1 MSIRLVLAD
10 DHPIVL
16 QGLQHLFA
24 RHADFEVVA
33 CCADGV
39 TALDAVRTH
48 QPDVAVIDLRM
59 PGTSQRVNGGLE
71 LLQALGQWPACRRIV
86 LTAAITPD
94 EVVEVLRSGASGLIL
109 KESSPDKLLECVRS
123 VHAGERWL
131 DAETVTRP
139 VRDAIDRDTV
149 RGEPLRILTA
159 REVEIVRM
167 VAEGLRNRAIGEHL
181 TISELTVKVH
191 LRHIF
196 KKLDVEGRVELARW
210 AHQRGL
216 L

>member
-1 MSIRLVLAD
+1 LSIRLVLAD

-59 PGTSQRVNGGLE
+59 PGTSHRVNGGLE

-131 DAETVTRP
+131 DAETVTRRR
-139 VRDAIDRDTV
+139 VGGGSRQFRRDGDRAGRDGGD
-149 RGEPLRILTA
+149 RLPAAGH
-159 REVEIVRM
+159 
-167 VAEGLRNRAIGEHL
+167 EGLVPQPPDGASPRLSTCA
-181 TISELTVKVH
+181 
-191 LRHIF
+191 
-196 KKLDVEGRVELARW
+196 KL
-210 AHQRGL
+210 
-216 L
+216 

>member
-1 MSIRLVLAD
+1 MTIRLVLAD

-24 RHADFEVVA
+24 RHAEFEVVA

-39 TALDAVRTH
+39 AALDAVRSH
-48 QPDVAVIDLRM
+48 QPDVALIDLRM

-71 LLQALGQWPACRRIV
+71 LLQALGQWSTCRRIV

-109 KESSPDKLLECVRS
+109 KEAPPDKLLECVRS

-139 VRDAIDRDTV
+139 VQDAIDSDAV
-149 RGEPLRILTA
+149 RGELSRTLTA

-167 VAEGLRNRAIGEHL
+167 AAEGLRNRAIGERL
-181 TISELTVKVH
+181 NISELTVKVH